1 MRREIATSN
10 GCKKQ
15 DQDAG
20 IEVARKRMKQVR

>member
-1 MRREIATSN
+1 MWLLH

-20 IEVARKRMKQVR
+20 IEVARERMKQVR